1 MRKKILIVACA
12 LSISALCAACGNQTN
27 NEKNTTVINEEN
39 ESNNT
44 VSTEGG
50 EETTK
55 ASQDDKKSNN
65 DKKTKNDKTS
75 KVSDE
80 QIKAGQ
86 SAVDIIKKFS
96 AKKLKLDGKLEDYKF
111 LSSTSEKEIDGKKYI
126 EVVASVV
133 NKENEDGTV
142 NMITKGT
149 YYVSPDG
156 KTVLIKNMK
165 TGKTKEIKK

>member
-1 MRKKILIVACA
+1 MRKKILIFVSA

-27 NEKNTTVINEEN
+27 NEKNTTKTEATTHIHTDSEG
-39 ESNNT
+39 NT
-44 VSTEGG
+44 VVHAEGD

-55 ASQDDKKSNN
+55 ASQDNKKSND
-65 DKKTKNDKTS
+65 DKNS

-86 SAVDIIKKFS
+86 SAVDIIKEFS

-111 LSSTSEKEIDGKKYI
+111 LSSTNEKEIDGKKYI

-165 TGKTKEIKK
+165 TGKTKELKK